1 MNTRVFFADK
11 RRRKNALYHL
21 IVNPDAGKHKTLRAA
36 RAVADFFDEREAEYV
51 IHEMTSKQILRTTI
65 RELSAPLKED
75 EERRNVI
82 VVGGDGTMHAVLNA
96 LDDISSVN
104 IGLIPAGTGNDFAA
118 SVKLPSDTK
127 KAADIILNGTPR
139 DMDYLDVG
147 GVRCM
152 NVGGLGID
160 VDVLKR
166 YNKSQKIHGRLKY
179 MRCLIQSIL
188 HFKGNDIII
197 ESEGKSEKHRAF
209 LAVACN
215 GSQIGGGIK
224 ICPAAVAGDGL
235 IDVCFVEMVRGPKV
249 IGAFIK
255 LLKGKV
261 LEYKKTTHFRC
272 KRVRFEIPGGATVQL
287 DGELYD
293 NLDFDAQIKTGLKMY
308 LPHAEE

>member
-65 RELSAPLKED
+65 RELSAPLKKD

-127 KAADIILNGTPR
+127 
-139 DMDYLDVG
+139 
-147 GVRCM
+147 
-152 NVGGLGID
+152 
-160 VDVLKR
+160 
-166 YNKSQKIHGRLKY
+166 RL
-179 MRCLIQSIL
+179 RIS
-188 HFKGNDIII
+188 F
-197 ESEGKSEKHRAF
+197 
-209 LAVACN
+209 
-215 GSQIGGGIK
+215 
-224 ICPAAVAGDGL
+224 
-235 IDVCFVEMVRGPKV
+235 
-249 IGAFIK
+249 
-255 LLKGKV
+255 
-261 LEYKKTTHFRC
+261 
-272 KRVRFEIPGGATVQL
+272 
-287 DGELYD
+287 
-293 NLDFDAQIKTGLKMY
+293 
-308 LPHAEE
+308 

>member
-1 MNTRVFFADK
+1 MLYNVIANFFRGQK
-11 RRRKNALYHL
+11 RKEKTLYHL

-36 RAVADFFDEREAEYV
+36 RTVADYFDEKEREYV
-51 IHEMTSKQILRTTI
+51 IHEMTSKQILRSTI
-65 RELSAPLKED
+65 KDLSAPLGDGETK
-75 EERRNVI
+75 RNVI

-96 LDDISSVN
+96 LEDISSVN
-104 IGLIPAGTGNDFAA
+104 LGLIPAGTGNDFAA
-118 SVKLPSDTK
+118 ALKLPSDPK
-127 KAADIILNGTPR
+127 KAAEIILNGEAQN
-139 DMDYLDVG
+139 MDYLEVG

-160 VDVLKR
+160 VDVLRR
-166 YNKSQKIHGRLKY
+166 YNKSQKIHGKLKY
-179 MRCLIQSIL
+179 MRCLIQSVL

-197 ESEGKSEKHRAF
+197 ETDGRSEKHRAF

-235 IDVCFVEMVRGPKV
+235 IDVCVVDMVRGFKI

-255 LLKGKV
+255 LLKGKI

-272 KRVRFEIPGGATVQL
+272 TSVRFEIPGGAIVQL

-293 NLDFDAQIKTGLKMY
+293 GLDFSAQLKSGLKMFR
-308 LPHAEE
+308 P